1 MLKTINVPA
10 WFKNLPSNACLNAD
24 EIRKLFGYS
33 QKSKVSELIKR
44 GSLPEPDE
52 LKPGFTNHRY
62 LRRVGRV
69 KQLIK
74 QMAVN

>member
-1 MLKTINVPA
+1 MFKTINAPE
-10 WFKNLPSNACLNAD
+10 WFKNLPPNACLNAD

-33 QKSKVSELIKR
+33 QKSKVSELIRR

-62 LRRVGRV
+62 LWRVGRI

-74 QMAVN
+74 QSAVN